1 MTSTNKTR
9 RTGWRRFGLVAAA
22 LLALAGPA
30 LAAPADE
37 ARAEMERTVADVLA
51 ILRDGSLPLQAKR
64 DRIQKIAYDR
74 FDFVTMSKLI
84 LKRDWKKFDAAQQQ
98 EFVAEF
104 KEHLSARYGENL
116 GRYERE
122 NVEVTSHQ
130 PETNGDVTVNTVI
143 RGGKYDGTPVNY
155 RLRKNSDWQVI
166 DVVIE
171 NVSLVSSFR
180 QQFAD
185 VLARSGPTG
194 VLAKLKE
201 RNAARAAG
209 KTT

>member
-1 MTSTNKTR
+1 VR
-9 RTGWRRFGLVAAA
+9 RALGIGLG
-22 LLALAGPA
+22 LALALGA
-30 LAAPADE
+30 GAAWAAEADD
-37 ARAEMERTVADVLA
+37 ARKAMERTVADVLVVLA
-51 ILRDGSLPLQAKR
+51 DDSLPLQAKR
-64 DRIQKIAYDR
+64 DRIQAIAYDR
-74 FDFVTMSKLI
+74 FDFVTMSKLV
-84 LKRDWKKFDAAQQQ
+84 LKRDWKKFDADQQQ

-122 NVEVTSHQ
+122 RVEVTSHRS
-130 PETNGDVTVNTVI
+130 ESNGDVTVKTVI
-143 RGGKYDGTPVNY
+143 RGGKYDGTPVDY
-155 RLRKNSDWQVI
+155 RLRNSSEWRVI

-185 VLARSGPTG
+185 VLAKSGPTG

-201 RNAARAAG
+201 RNAARAAAKG
-209 KTT
+209 AGG

>member
-1 MTSTNKTR
+1 MTSTSNAPHAR
-9 RTGWRRFGLVAAA
+9 WRRFGRAAA
-22 LLALAGPA
+22 RRLAPAGAA

-37 ARAEMERTVADVLA
+37 ARAVMERTVADVLA
-51 ILRDGSLPLQAKR
+51 VLRDASLPLQAKR

-74 FDFVTMSKLI
+74 FDFVTMSKLV
-84 LKRDWKKFDAAQQQ
+84 LKRDWKKFDAGQQQ

-104 KEHLSARYGENL
+104 REHLSARYGENL

-122 NVEVTSHQ
+122 NVEVASHQ
-130 PETNGDVTVNTVI
+130 TEKNGDVTVNTVI

>member
-1 MTSTNKTR
+1 MRSR
-9 RTGWRRFGLVAAA
+9 SSVRSALGAGL
-22 LLALAGPA
+22 LLALGAG
-30 LAAPADE
+30 AAWASDADE
-37 ARAEMERTVADVLA
+37 ARKAMERTVADVLVV
-51 ILRDGSLPLQAKR
+51 LGDDSLPLQAKR
-64 DRIQKIAYDR
+64 DRIQAIAYER
-74 FDFVTMSKLI
+74 FDFVTMSKLV

-122 NVEVTSHQ
+122 RVEVTSDRK
-130 PETNGDVTVNTVI
+130 ETNGDVTVKTVI
-143 RGGKYDGTPVNY
+143 RGGKYDGTPVDY
-155 RLRKNSDWQVI
+155 RLRNASEWRVI

-185 VLARSGPTG
+185 VLQKSGPTG

-201 RNAARAAG
+201 RNAARAAA
-209 KTT
+209 KTAGS

>member
-1 MTSTNKTR
+1 MTSR
-9 RTGWRRFGLVAAA
+9 SSARHALGIGLG
-22 LLALAGPA
+22 LALALGA
-30 LAAPADE
+30 GSARAADADE
-37 ARAEMERTVADVLA
+37 ARKAMERTVADVLVVLA
-51 ILRDGSLPLQAKR
+51 DDSLPLQAKR
-64 DRIQKIAYDR
+64 DRIQAIAYER
-74 FDFVTMSKLI
+74 FDFVTMSKLV

-122 NVEVTSHQ
+122 RVEVTSHRS
-130 PETNGDVTVNTVI
+130 ESNGDVTVKTVI
-143 RGGKYDGTPVNY
+143 RGGRYDGTPVDY
-155 RLRKNSDWQVI
+155 RLRNASEWRVI

-185 VLARSGPTG
+185 VLAKSGPTG

-201 RNAARAAG
+201 RNAARAAAKSAG
-209 KTT
+209 